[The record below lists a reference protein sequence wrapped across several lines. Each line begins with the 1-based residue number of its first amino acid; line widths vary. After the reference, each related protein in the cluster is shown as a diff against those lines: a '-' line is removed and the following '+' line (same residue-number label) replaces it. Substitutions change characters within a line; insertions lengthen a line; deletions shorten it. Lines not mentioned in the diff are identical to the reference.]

1 LPRKGLGGAAMIA
14 QAAGIVPVE
23 YAVAVDRYL
32 AEAELGPAS
41 RRVYRISL
49 ASWAWPLV
57 GKLPPAGP
65 SRRRASPP
73 VVPLALLDDETA
85 GPRLADALEHRMS
98 QAGARTV
105 NRELSSLRSAI
116 GWWRRR
122 EWIAADPT
130 AFLRLASKAGHSDQA
145 RLAGDSGLRL
155 PVVRPLDEAQ
165 LATLF
170 RTPAGLREQAFWHL
184 LLDTGAAAE
193 AVLTLDA
200 GVLDHTHRRAKPATT
215 GQRQLEW
222 GSRTGELLSWLL
234 AGRRA
239 GPVFLTDRR
248 APAGTAAADLC
259 PLTGRGRLSY
269 RRAAEI
275 FTEHTRPLDPDGR
288 GWMLH
293 QLRRP
298 AG

>member
-1 LPRKGLGGAAMIA
+1 MIA

-57 GKLPPAGP
+57 GKLPPAGL
-65 SRRRASPP
+65 SRRKASPP

-85 GPRLADALEHRMS
+85 GLRLAGALKHRMS

-105 NRELSSLRSAI
+105 NRELSALRSAI

-130 AFLRLASKAGHSDQA
+130 IFLRQA
-145 RLAGDSGLRL
+145 ELAGESRPRL
-155 PVVRPLDEAQ
+155 LAVRPLDETQ
-165 LATLF
+165 LTMLF

-200 GVLDHTHRRAKPATT
+200 GTLDLARRRATLA
-215 GQRQLEW
+215 GAGHGQLEW

-234 AGRRA
+234 AGRRG

-248 APAGTAAADLC
+248 APAGTAGADLC

-275 FTEHTRPLDPDGR
+275 FTEHTRLLDPDGR

-293 QLRRP
+293 QLRRRP
-298 AG
+298 VG